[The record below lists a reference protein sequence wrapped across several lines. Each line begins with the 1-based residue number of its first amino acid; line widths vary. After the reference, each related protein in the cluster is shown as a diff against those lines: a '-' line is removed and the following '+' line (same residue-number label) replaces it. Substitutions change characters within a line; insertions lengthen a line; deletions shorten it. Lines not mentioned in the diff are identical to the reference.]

1 MDLVLVSP
9 SAGECKFGVKF
20 TAQKPTTCS
29 FPHNV
34 AADVRGSHSKR
45 CSRAPF
51 ITNAP
56 RRVERRRAPPL
67 KIGLPVRL
75 QLTDLVSLLCSI
87 LPHKWSNHQNIACNF
102 FPYRSFDHIVSKR
115 TFIQVRPNLPTDRLA
130 LAHSRKM
137 LNSSLA
143 GYLILMV
150 SAN

>member
-1 MDLVLVSP
+1 MVSP
-9 SAGECKFGVKF
+9 WAGECKFGVKF

-75 QLTDLVSLLCSI
+75 QFSDLVSLLCPI
-87 LPHKWSNHQNIACNF
+87 LTRKWSNHQNISWNF
-102 FPYRSFDHIVSKR
+102 FPRQNFDHIVANI

-130 LAHSRKM
+130 LAHSGKM

-143 GYLILMV
+143 EYLILMV